1 MSKFRKATLAA
12 GALTVSTLVLAAC
25 APSAGPAG
33 AEGDDSTITVWGW
46 RQEDAKTYDKIFA
59 AFEKEHPGVTVEYVP
74 YLNTE
79 YDTIL
84 STGLKDASGPDV
96 AQLRS
101 YGLLQP
107 LVESGDLVALDDE
120 VSELADSRRRSWTAP
135 AASRTARS
143 TVFPSRSRRCTS
155 STTRPSSTSSGS
167 RADDLGRD
175 DQRVRRDQGLG
186 RHPARQHGDR
196 HLDAAHRAGDFR
208 RRHLWRHPYL
218 EKMLDGEA
226 SFNDTPWVDSVD
238 AWTSTRDYWGDA
250 YQGTSYEDAQALFT
264 SGKGRCIPRRHL
276 GAGELPQANPDLE
289 LGIFN
294 APAPD
299 GSGVPV
305 PGYVDG
311 SFGVSD
317 ASDNKEARSSSCSG
331 WRPPTSASVHG

>member
-120 VSELADSRRRSWTAP
+120 VSELADFS
-135 AASRTARS
+135 
-143 TVFPSRSRRCTS
+143 PS
-155 STTRPSSTSSGS
+155 
-167 RADDLGRD
+167 
-175 DQRVRRDQGLG
+175 V
-186 RHPARQHGDR
+186 
-196 HLDAAHRAGDFR
+196 
-208 RRHLWRHPYL
+208 
-218 EKMLDGEA
+218 LDGA
-226 SFNDTPWVDSVD
+226 
-238 AWTSTRDYWGDA
+238 R
-250 YQGTSYEDAQALFT
+250 
-264 SGKGRCIPRRHL
+264 
-276 GAGELPQANPDLE
+276 
-289 LGIFN
+289 
-294 APAPD
+294 
-299 GSGVPV
+299 
-305 PGYVDG
+305 
-311 SFGVSD
+311 GVSD
-317 ASDNKEARSSSCSG
+317 GAVYGVPFAIQTLHVIYNKAVFDELG
-331 WRPPTSASVHG
+331 LEEPTTWDEMTSAFDEIKASGVTPLANTVTDT